1 MNFNYHID
9 LVKNPSGSYSRTAA
23 DHALVDRAVTMYP
36 KVVAVMKKVIQDGK
50 YDEYAKSIA
59 EYDRFV
65 WEESHRGDKTNIFAY
80 KKIKVSPSWTEQ
92 FWAPVFE
99 RVRLQISKTWNT
111 DLVLIQNT
119 QVVESCGKDGPSGYK
134 DVDGGIGILSNR
146 WPPAIMPVVVA
157 EDKTGHFCKTACT
170 GVDGIM
176 RRVRTMNP
184 NVLGMCITD
193 NNVSVGQTSLV
204 DDVFSAGGV
213 LISQR
218 GQNGKKVAY
227 PALDASKFALVEQ
240 LCVNYLT
247 TKTASDFLNIVT
259 KKKTTM
265 YLREAID
272 KKGHYVPAE
281 LEQYLDTPGTP

>member
-1 MNFNYHID
+1 MNYNYHID
-9 LVKNPSGSYSRTAA
+9 LVKNPSGGYSRTAE
-23 DHALVDRAVTMYP
+23 DHKLVDIAVSMYP
-36 KVVAVMKKVIQDGK
+36 KVVEAMQKVITDGK
-50 YDEYAKSIA
+50 YDAYAKAIEA
-59 EYDRFV
+59 YDRFV

-99 RVRLQISKTWNT
+99 RVRQQISQVWNT
-111 DLVLIQNT
+111 DLLLIQNI

-134 DVDGGIGILSNR
+134 DVDGGIGIKSHR
-146 WPPAIMPVVVA
+146 WPPAVMPVVVS
-157 EDKTGHFCKTACT
+157 EKKTGHFCKTACT

-184 NVLGMCITD
+184 HVLGMCITD

-204 DDVFSAGGV
+204 DDVYSAGGI

-218 GQNGKKVAY
+218 GNNGRREAY
-227 PALDASKFALVEQ
+227 PKLDSHKFAMVEQ
-240 LCVNYLT
+240 LCVNYLK
-247 TKTASDFLNIVT
+247 TKTPQDFLNIAT
-259 KKKTTM
+259 KKKTTV

-272 KKGHYVPAE
+272 SKGHYIPTE
-281 LEQYLDTPGTP
+281 FEQYLTDVDPQ